1 MKKFFFMTVIF
12 GISFVSVDAQY
23 YYDRSKN
30 PDKVIKQKSGRDFD
44 HFFFLSWD
52 GNTPVS
58 NPDFIKQSSSLGTK
72 FGFRKRLN
80 DEDRLWVGGD
90 LGWAVYKQY
99 IPTQTYTTGTQSL
112 TTDLY
117 NYSYNYSLTA
127 NIDYF
132 FFPMEKLFVPY
143 TGLGFGA
150 AYDKF
155 TQYYNIYGSTGDS
168 WGFQVRPEAGILIGF
183 KENSLWRI
191 KAAVHYDYSSNSMNL
206 GSNNFIPSTN
216 NNYKNFINTGFQIGL
231 VKMAW

>member
-1 MKKFFFMTVIF
+1 MKKIFFVTMIF
-12 GISFVSVDAQY
+12 GTAFLNVSAQY

-30 PDKVIKQKSGRDFD
+30 PEKIVANKPGRDFD

-52 GNTPVS
+52 GNTPMS

-99 IPTQTYTTGTQSL
+99 IPTQTFTTGTKSL

-127 NIDYF
+127 NLDYF
-132 FFPMEKLFVPY
+132 LFPMKKLIVPY
-143 TGLGFGA
+143 GGLGVGF

-155 TQYYNIYGSTGDS
+155 SQYYNIYGSTGDS
-168 WGFQVRPEAGILIGF
+168 WGLQVRPEVGVLIGF
-183 KENSLWRI
+183 RENSSWRI
-191 KAAVHYDYSSNSMNL
+191 KAAAHYDYASNSFDLSSNKFIPQ
-206 GSNNFIPSTN
+206 GSNKYSNFMSI
-216 NNYKNFINTGFQIGL
+216 GFQIGL